1 MILVS
6 EIWDET
12 KKVLGNCTDEVG
24 YKKLNRAIE
33 ILANKS
39 DWDPL
44 TGFIDIVCNEAAL
57 GPAPVPNTAPG
68 RWVALPREIETP
80 LVVSCGP
87 YPALGR
93 DKLFQWHLNGPGG
106 RCVCVDWRWWEDGP
120 EAVTMRDLPGPA
132 PLAATADDPTDIGR
146 VLWVYGWDAAN
157 QPIRTDVEGVM
168 TEGYPVTVQ
177 ETFIADPQAPV
188 FARIARVSKPE
199 STGPMKLWSV
209 TAGALDTL
217 LAVYAWDDTEPVFR
231 RLLIDRPSDVVRIH
245 FRRRNFA
252 VRSQTDLI
260 PLHSAEA
267 VIMMLQALNSYKDRE
282 FDIAM
287 ASEATAVRWLTEEQ
301 ASRNPQ
307 IAVPIQ
313 VLDKPNCDDFLE

>member
-12 KKVLGNCTDEVG
+12 KKILGNCTDEVG

-44 TGFIDIVCNEAAL
+44 TGFIDIVCTEQK
-57 GPAPVPNTAPG
+57 
-68 RWVALPREIETP
+68 VALPREIETP
-80 LVVSCGP
+80 LMISYGP
-87 YPALGR
+87 YPALPR
-93 DKLFQWHLNGPGG
+93 DRLFQFHLNGPGG
-106 RCVCVDWRWWEDGP
+106 RSVSVDWRWWEDGP
-120 EAVTMRDLPGPA
+120 DAVTMRDLPGPSV
-132 PLAATADDPTDIGR
+132 LVATAEDARDVGR
-146 VLWVYGWDAAN
+146 EMWVYGFGDDG
-157 QPIRTDVEGVM
+157 QPIRTEVDGVM
-168 TEGYPVTVQ
+168 TDGCLVTVQ
-177 ETFIADPQAPV
+177 AGYVADPAAPV
-188 FARIARVSKPE
+188 FARIARVRKPE
-199 STGPMKLWSV
+199 STGPIKLWSV
-209 TAGALDTL
+209 TGNALDVL

-231 RLLIDRPSDVVRIH
+231 RLLLDRFPAKPNDPPASQVVRIH
-245 FRRRNFA
+245 FRKRNFA

-267 VIMMLQALNSYKDRE
+267 IVMMLQALNSYKDRE

-301 ASRNPQ
+301 ATRNPP
-307 IAVPIQ
+307 IATPMQ
-313 VLDKPNCDDFLE
+313 VLDKPNHDDYLE